1 MRPDGIARRQAILDA
16 TLRLLARDGARAVTH
31 RAVAA
36 EAGTTHGAPRY
47 YFDTRDDLLDDA
59 LRQLAERQVR
69 AVEDFLREPSPPEPA
84 ERAARLA
91 AFLAQTVDTDRDG
104 TIARYELFLET
115 ARRPSLRPAL
125 EAWGAAYRRLFAA
138 QLTAG
143 TVDPETD
150 AELLLNLL
158 NGLLLRQVA
167 VPVEDFENTVLRP
180 AFERFVTPLDDDHG
194 RRTTPSR

>member
-1 MRPDGIARRQAILDA
+1 MRADGAMRRQALLDA
-16 TLRLLARDGARAVTH
+16 TIRLLARDGARAVTH

-59 LRQLAERQVR
+59 LRQLAQRQVQ
-69 AVEDFLREPSPPEPA
+69 AVEDFLREPSPAEPA

-91 AFLAQTVDTDRDG
+91 AFLAETVEADRHG

-125 EAWGAAYRRLFAA
+125 QAWGDAYRRLFAA

-167 VPVEDFENTVLRP
+167 APVRDFEGAVLRP
-180 AFERFVTPLDDDHG
+180 AFERFIPPLDKGHG
-194 RRTTPSR
+194 RSV